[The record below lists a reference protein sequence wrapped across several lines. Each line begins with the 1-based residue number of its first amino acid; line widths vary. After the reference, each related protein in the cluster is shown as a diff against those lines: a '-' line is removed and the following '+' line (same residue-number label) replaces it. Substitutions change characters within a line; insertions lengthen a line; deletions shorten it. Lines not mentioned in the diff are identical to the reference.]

1 MLYACMP
8 GKTYSQQLLREAEIV
23 VLQVTLRVISYLVTY
38 YVSMRLHCDHIRL
51 QNSMTRKLWNAT
63 LWKYLVYAVC
73 VYAWEKL
80 SVDSQ
85 EGARMRNRGVF
96 GKMTIIYIERL
107 FDSLFYNWTLD
118 NILSLDHRNNELGP
132 WTVNWNYKQWDRT
145 MNNEHLKDEQNSNRY
160 NSPPPNHQLAHF
172 HLYKG
177 INPVRGIIPPSQTSV
192 VPYVSCSL
200 QAASNR
206 TEDAA
211 KVLVHSPL

>member
-1 MLYACMP
+1 
-8 GKTYSQQLLREAEIV
+8 
-23 VLQVTLRVISYLVTY
+23 
-38 YVSMRLHCDHIRL
+38 
-51 QNSMTRKLWNAT
+51 
-63 LWKYLVYAVC
+63 
-73 VYAWEKL
+73 
-80 SVDSQ
+80 
-85 EGARMRNRGVF
+85 
-96 GKMTIIYIERL
+96 
-107 FDSLFYNWTLD
+107 
-118 NILSLDHRNNELGP
+118 
-132 WTVNWNYKQWDRT
+132 